1 MDFGPLLVSLSR
13 PVDIYCERTSAV
25 FDAEPLNAISN
36 FAFLI
41 AAYAAWKLQ
50 ARRPEGA
57 HSAAIKALCIL
68 IGVVGIGS
76 FVFHTIATK
85 WAEWV
90 DVIPILVFMIFYC
103 WMILTVFFEW
113 PAWLKTAACGLLFAA
128 TFYLEAEEFA
138 PVLWGG
144 AMYLPS
150 LVFMVAA
157 GAGIWMR
164 NAAAGRAFYAAAALF
179 VLSFTARTLD
189 MPLCNDIPI
198 GVHYFWHLF
207 NATVLYLLVRTLILH
222 APARIM
228 PANAHGPDSGSGA
241 PASPRAAST
250 ATDAGIGFPLFPQN

>member
-1 MDFGPLLVSLSR
+1 MDFGPLLESLSR
-13 PVDIYCERTSAV
+13 PVDIYCERASAA

-36 FAFLI
+36 AAFLI
-41 AAYAAWKLQ
+41 AAYAAWNLR
-50 ARRPEGA
+50 ARRPDDS

-68 IGVVGIGS
+68 IGIVGIGS

-113 PAWLKTAACGLLFAA
+113 PAWLKAAACALLFAS

-150 LVFMVAA
+150 LFFMVAA

-164 NAAAGRAFYAAAALF
+164 NAAAGRAFYAAAAVF
-179 VLSFTARTLD
+179 VVSFTARTLD

-222 APARIM
+222 APVR
-228 PANAHGPDSGSGA
+228 SV
-241 PASPRAAST
+241 AAST
-250 ATDAGIGFPLFPQN
+250 PGSGSNSVPSGSPRSSSAATDAGIGFPLFPQN

>member
-1 MDFGPLLVSLSR
+1 MDFGSLLESLSR
-13 PVDIYCERTSAV
+13 PVDIYCERTGAS

-41 AAYAAWKLQ
+41 AAWGAWKLRSQ
-50 ARRPEGA
+50 RGDNA
-57 HSAAIKALCIL
+57 HSAPIKALCIL
-68 IGVVGIGS
+68 IGVVGVGS

-103 WMILTVFFEW
+103 WMILTVFFQW
-113 PAWLKTAACGLLFAA
+113 SAWLKAAACVLLFAT

-150 LVFMVAA
+150 LFFMLAA
-157 GAGIWMR
+157 GAGIWLR
-164 NAAAGRAFYAAAALF
+164 NAAAGQAFYAAAAVF
-179 VLSFTARTLD
+179 AVSFTARTLD
-189 MPLCNDIPI
+189 MPLCNDIPV

-222 APARIM
+222 APA
-228 PANAHGPDSGSGA
+228 PNAAPGAGLGSPGW
-241 PASPRAAST
+241 SRAASAST
-250 ATDAGIGFPLFPQN
+250 ENGLGFPLFPQN